1 MKQRV
6 VVTGMGLVC
15 GQAMSPQA
23 LFDRIKAQQSSVRIN
38 PRLAAAGVPT
48 AACSFVDDSVFAE
61 LAGRYGDLAVRCGPP
76 ALLALHAADQAL
88 AEAGLDLTGVARKG
102 LFAAVNKQSLEAE
115 DLLALARHQHPQ
127 TGKVD
132 LDLFMECE
140 QHNPLAFFHKRQ
152 DMAALLLAEKFA
164 IDDVMMTPSDACAAG
179 GISVGTAYRHIAS
192 GELDVALAG
201 AAETM
206 CSYAPVI
213 SFALLGALAPQTP
226 DTDPAK
232 LSRPFDKARS
242 GFVMGDGSAFLVLE
256 SEAHALARGAT
267 ILGYV
272 SGFAKQTEAWRI
284 TSSPR
289 DGSDYA
295 RCMQAAISDAGL
307 QLDDIDH
314 INAHGTSTEQND
326 SCESLAIKKLFNGRV
341 AALPVTSNKSAIG
354 HSLAASGALEA
365 VLSILSLKHQLLLPT
380 LNYEEP
386 DEHTAGI
393 EVVRTAEAA
402 TIRHLISNSF
412 GFGGENS
419 TLVMSAART

>member
-48 AACSFVDDSVFAE
+48 AACSFVDDAVLAE
-61 LAGRYGDLAVRCGPP
+61 LAVRYSHLAARCGPP

-88 AEAGLDLTGVARKG
+88 AEAGLDLTAIARKG
-102 LFAAVNKQSLEAE
+102 LFSAANKQAMEAE
-115 DLLALARHQHPQ
+115 DLLALAQYQDAQ

-132 LDLFMECE
+132 LDMYMECE
-140 QHNPLAFFHKRQ
+140 QHNPLAYFHKRQ
-152 DMAALLLAEKFA
+152 DMAALVLAEKFA
-164 IDDVMMTPSDACAAG
+164 IDDVVMTPSDACAAG
-179 GISVGTAYRHIAS
+179 GVSVGTAYRYIAS

-206 CSYAPVI
+206 CSYAPVL

-226 DTDPAK
+226 TTDPATI
-232 LSRPFDKARS
+232 SRPFDKSRS

-256 SEAHALARGAT
+256 SEAHALARGAQ
-267 ILGYV
+267 ILGYI

-289 DGSDYA
+289 DGADYA

-326 SCESLAIKKLFNGRV
+326 SCESLAIKKLFNER
-341 AALPVTSNKSAIG
+341 AADIPVTSNKSAIG
-354 HSLAASGALEA
+354 HSLAVSGAIEA
-365 VLSILSLKHQLLLPT
+365 VLSVLSLKHQLLLPT
-380 LNYEEP
+380 LNFEEP
-386 DEHTAGI
+386 DEDTAGI
-393 EVVRTAEAA
+393 QVVRTAAPA
-402 TIRHLISNSF
+402 TIRHVISNSF